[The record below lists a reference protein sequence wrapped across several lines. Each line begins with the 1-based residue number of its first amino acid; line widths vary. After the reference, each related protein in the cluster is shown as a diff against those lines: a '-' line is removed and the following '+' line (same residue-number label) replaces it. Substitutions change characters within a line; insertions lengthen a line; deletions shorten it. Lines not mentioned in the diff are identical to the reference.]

1 MEQKKPLTHIT
12 AGLLIA
18 AVLVV
23 YSIIVN
29 FLGVAS
35 NPGISLIQNAVI
47 IGGLIYV
54 VMQHG
59 KDNNYQLSF
68 GNLFA
73 FGFKTTTVFTLIFVA
88 FTVIFFLLFPD
99 LKEKTFELARAEM
112 EKNDKITDEQI
123 DQAIEMSRRFFWVG
137 VVGGSMFFMV
147 IIGAIGSLLGAAF
160 TKKRPQNP
168 FEQQSV

>member
-23 YSIIVN
+23 YSIVVN

-88 FTVIFFLLFPD
+88 FTVLFIFPEYQLFLQSGKYFD
-99 LKEKTFELARAEM
+99 RGHSGRSVLK
-112 EKNDKITDEQI
+112 
-123 DQAIEMSRRFFWVG
+123 
-137 VVGGSMFFMV
+137 
-147 IIGAIGSLLGAAF
+147 
-160 TKKRPQNP
+160 
-168 FEQQSV
+168 